1 MEKAN
6 ILPEKQTNGR
16 MIFKSEVLRM
26 FLKYSGISDY
36 YSDINCNTLQCVCLF
51 RECQRK
57 LNDIVTN
64 PIYLENAIPYLKSI
78 GFSNDF
84 CDIVKNSSIYIYSSK
99 SVESYI
105 ASLVDF
111 FSEEFLNDN
120 DIDSILKDIHEIQTS
135 DEKQKNI
142 KMLFINFIILM
153 NQIEIEAD
161 FI

>member
-1 MEKAN
+1 
-6 ILPEKQTNGR
+6 
-16 MIFKSEVLRM
+16 M

-84 CDIVKNSSIYIYSSK
+84 CDIVK
-99 SVESYI
+99 
-105 ASLVDF
+105 
-111 FSEEFLNDN
+111 
-120 DIDSILKDIHEIQTS
+120 IH
-135 DEKQKNI
+135 
-142 KMLFINFIILM
+142 LFIFIQVKAWKVTLFLWLIFFRR
-153 NQIEIEAD
+153 I
-161 FI
+161 FK

>member
-1 MEKAN
+1 
-6 ILPEKQTNGR
+6 LSP
-16 MIFKSEVLRM
+16 
-26 FLKYSGISDY
+26 
-36 YSDINCNTLQCVCLF
+36 
-51 RECQRK
+51 
-57 LNDIVTN
+57 
-64 PIYLENAIPYLKSI
+64 
-78 GFSNDF
+78 
-84 CDIVKNSSIYIYSSK
+84 
-99 SVESYI
+99 
-105 ASLVDF
+105 F

>member
-1 MEKAN
+1 M
-6 ILPEKQTNGR
+6 
-16 MIFKSEVLRM
+16 
-26 FLKYSGISDY
+26 
-36 YSDINCNTLQCVCLF
+36 
-51 RECQRK
+51 
-57 LNDIVTN
+57 
-64 PIYLENAIPYLKSI
+64 
-78 GFSNDF
+78 
-84 CDIVKNSSIYIYSSK
+84 
-99 SVESYI
+99 ESYI
-105 ASLVDF
+105 VSLVDF

>member
-1 MEKAN
+1 MWK
-6 ILPEKQTNGR
+6 
-16 MIFKSEVLRM
+16 V
-26 FLKYSGISDY
+26 
-36 YSDINCNTLQCVCLF
+36 TLL
-51 RECQRK
+51 
-57 LNDIVTN
+57 LWLI
-64 PIYLENAIPYLKSI
+64 
-78 GFSNDF
+78 
-84 CDIVKNSSIYIYSSK
+84 
-99 SVESYI
+99 
-105 ASLVDF
+105 